1 MFNPPPAH
9 GNTDSPAPRQAQHER
24 RSLSVLNVGWLG
36 FEDQATAI
44 RVHHDLPLAPLHL
57 LARIVAARPT
67 ALGRL
72 HGLAVEHG
80 GARRRFAPD
89 PLPIRHDQEM
99 IERFEQAA
107 VAPRA
112 EPPKHRRSR
121 RQIVGKEPPS
131 DPASQHIEDG
141 VQDLAQGPLA
151 RPPSDA
157 WLWHVRL
164 DQRPF
169 GIGQISFVTQPF
181 AAMLPPSGRG
191 PHRASSKASTTHR
204 NHGPL
209 SHSTDFR
216 DGH

>member
-1 MFNPPPAH
+1 
-9 GNTDSPAPRQAQHER
+9 
-24 RSLSVLNVGWLG
+24 
-36 FEDQATAI
+36 
-44 RVHHDLPLAPLHL
+44 
-57 LARIVAARPT
+57 
-67 ALGRL
+67 
-72 HGLAVEHG
+72 
-80 GARRRFAPD
+80 
-89 PLPIRHDQEM
+89 M

-131 DPASQHIEDG
+131 DPASQHVEDG
-141 VQDLAQGPLA
+141 VQNLAQRPLA

-164 DQRPF
+164 DQSPF

-191 PHRASSKASTTHR
+191 PHRASSEASTTTGITTASATQPIFGTDTKETLLGVDPGER
-204 NHGPL
+204 YPAHGLTP
-209 SHSTDFR
+209 HQQ
-216 DGH
+216 

>member
-1 MFNPPPAH
+1 
-9 GNTDSPAPRQAQHER
+9 
-24 RSLSVLNVGWLG
+24 
-36 FEDQATAI
+36 
-44 RVHHDLPLAPLHL
+44 
-57 LARIVAARPT
+57 
-67 ALGRL
+67 
-72 HGLAVEHG
+72 
-80 GARRRFAPD
+80 
-89 PLPIRHDQEM
+89 M

-164 DQRPF
+164 DQ
-169 GIGQISFVTQPF
+169 SPF

-204 NHGPL
+204 NHDPL

-216 DGH
+216 DGHFRAGRRMGHTYATNTMPINQ